1 MRPNRAMQ
9 AERPVANSARYAVV
23 LPHEIA
29 RKSRMNFRTGVPH
42 ANGGFFFSGDDAP

>member
-1 MRPNRAMQ
+1 MRPNWAMQ
-9 AERPVANSARYAVV
+9 AERPVANSARCAVERT
-23 LPHEIA
+23 HRIA